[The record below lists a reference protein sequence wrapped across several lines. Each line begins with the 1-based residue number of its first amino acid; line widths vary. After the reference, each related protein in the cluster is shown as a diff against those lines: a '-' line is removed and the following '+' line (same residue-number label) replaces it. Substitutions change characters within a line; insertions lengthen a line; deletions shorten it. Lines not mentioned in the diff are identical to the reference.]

1 MSYLYYQSEPRLA
14 FAEPP
19 AQAAAPALTG
29 PASQERGTHGDYR
42 VTNAPVGAT
51 FSEWKFSDGT
61 RTFSRSGNNNVAS
74 WSGLMVASGT
84 ISVKMKEPNGTTR
97 ILALRVNVTPRKWS
111 ENAPAVPLPNSG
123 NGTLPGQPRIN
134 RPGLDPRDAGLGTSS
149 VVGNFT
155 IDTGVINDGPN
166 QGYSYLRTPPVTWIC
181 RAFVNSALS
190 DPSHPFFRAHDPA
203 RRGQPLPGNRLSI
216 DIIRRNTEAHE
227 GIIVPPRGA
236 PANFASHQQK
246 LLNHLRANP
255 INSVAERDVAHSSV
269 ESNANYGTRIRKDV
283 LRRIDQAKNA
293 SKPHPD
299 DIVKGNTYF
308 DYPYIHSRALRL
320 RVGGMS
326 AYLEVTNP
334 AGRTR
339 WSSTNE
345 QVVKIDGNGK
355 ARPTGPGNAFIRV
368 TNKDGDMD
376 EIPVTVWQ

>member
-1 MSYLYYQSEPRLA
+1 MSYLYYQSEPRLG

-19 AQAAAPALTG
+19 AQAAVAALTG
-29 PASQERGTHGDYR
+29 PASPERGTHGDYR
-42 VTNAPVGAT
+42 VTNAPAGAT

-61 RTFSRSGNNNVAS
+61 RTFSRSGNNNVAD

-84 ISVKMKEPNGTTR
+84 ISVKMKELNGPER
-97 ILALRVNVTPRKWS
+97 VLALRVNVTPRKWS
-111 ENAPAVPLPNSG
+111 ENAPAVPLPSSG
-123 NGTLPGQPRIN
+123 NGTLPAQPRIK
-134 RPGLDPRDAGLGTSS
+134 RVGLDPRAAGLGTST
-149 VVGNFT
+149 VV
-155 IDTGVINDGPN
+155 DKYDINARVVPEGPN
-166 QGYSYLRTPPVTWIC
+166 EGYNYLTQPPVTWNC
-181 RAFVNSALS
+181 RAFANSALY
-190 DPSHPFFRAHDPA
+190 DASHPFFRAHDPA
-203 RRGQPLPGNRLSI
+203 RRGRPLPSNRLSI
-216 DIIRRNTEAHE
+216 DTIRRNTEAHE
-227 GIIVPPRGA
+227 GIIVPPQGA
-236 PANFASHQQK
+236 PPNYASHQQK
-246 LLNHLRANP
+246 LLNHLRTNP
-255 INSVAERDVAHSSV
+255 INAVAERDVSHRSV
-269 ESNANYGTRIRKDV
+269 ESNAAYGTRIRKDV

-368 TNKDGDMD
+368 TNKDGDID
-376 EIPVTVWQ
+376 EIPVTVT